1 MLRQG
6 VFLCLFQKV
15 SSAPCCAAQGAM
27 PPKKLMLGPVQGVS
41 SYEDLCPAQQ
51 GPAERGW
58 LIANCQL
65 GASVLLPQAEAG
77 SQPHAAQE
85 GADGCH
91 ERCCESLG
99 ELLAPGILLGTQRP
113 GLLGVTEQLFLL
125 SGVSK
130 YVTCCSE
137 VMQFIHFFVLCVLL
151 PELIVI

>member
-1 MLRQG
+1 MGGCYECSGCEKQLL
-6 VFLCLFQKV
+6 FLCRGRMYFFA
-15 SSAPCCAAQGAM
+15 SSKRCRQPLAVQHRGLCL
-27 PPKKLMLGPVQGVS
+27 PPKKLVLGPVQGVS
-41 SYEDLCPAQQ
+41 SYEDLCPARQ

-99 ELLAPGILLGTQRP
+99 SSWPLGSCWGHRGQA
-113 GLLGVTEQLFLL
+113 
-125 SGVSK
+125 
-130 YVTCCSE
+130 CW
-137 VMQFIHFFVLCVLL
+137 VLQGNYSSCLVFQNM
-151 PELIVI
+151 

>member
-1 MLRQG
+1 MYFFASSKRCRQPLAVQHRG
-6 VFLCLFQKV
+6 LCL
-15 SSAPCCAAQGAM
+15 
-27 PPKKLMLGPVQGVS
+27 PPKKLVLGPVQGVS
-41 SYEDLCPAQQ
+41 SYEDLCPARQ

-58 LIANCQL
+58 IIANCQL
-65 GASVLLPQAEAG
+65 GASFLLPQAEAG

-85 GADGCH
+85 GAGGCH
-91 ERCCESLG
+91 ERCCESPG

-113 GLLGVTEQLFLL
+113 GLLGVTGQLFLL

-137 VMQFIHFFVLCVLL
+137 VMQLIRFLVLSVLL